1 MSWRRGLQR
10 RRLGPEQKE
19 EDRTDE
25 AAGAGAG
32 DAGDFDVLSLL
43 NDGPAGQ
50 VLNSNLA
57 AEILGYA
64 EYSGAAVSKH
74 MNKSSYVAEMDA
86 GKLVV
91 RRTQSL
97 TSRLLKYPPHV
108 IQRMPHIKELY
119 ALDPDESRGFVNMP
133 RVRDFD
139 PVELLPDLEVAYVR
153 GAYGHAFGPHDNVR
167 ELHVLLSHYNQGP
180 DGDLIGV
187 SQEDFRAYPGH
198 RTEYVAVHLRFPPR
212 PLDELQRATQAIAS
226 LGILSAPRLARVD
239 IHVYGWKSH
248 TRAVLGSVAAMRRN
262 IARNPD
268 QEQPEVR
275 VYLEKDNSNMFAD
288 VEDKTVYDLDD
299 LLRIMDDAP
308 VIAPHGSV
316 LSQERDAADVPI
328 VIREHMQDPE
338 AENPVIA
345 EVYISQALR
354 DYFSGPADSDAETE
368 PLTEDDDDEDE
379 EEEKENPMTLEEA
392 KDKLEELRQDR
403 HDYLNYFN
411 KSRDS
416 FDKEIH
422 ARSYNDA
429 GKEIDELAAQFGDQL
444 DIREAED
451 GDRILEEELQSDV
464 DADAADDGD
473 DYSNP
478 DAEAYA

>member
-1 MSWRRGLQR
+1 MIRR
-10 RRLGPEQKE
+10 RRLEQKEEKE

-25 AAGAGAG
+25 AAGAGG
-32 DAGDFDVLSLL
+32 YDILSLL
-43 NDGPAGQ
+43 DDGPAGQ

-97 TSRLLKYPPHV
+97 TNRLLKYPPRV

-119 ALDPDESRGFVNMP
+119 ALDPDEPRGFVNMP

-153 GAYGHAFGPHDNVR
+153 GAYGHVFGPHNNVR

-187 SQEDFRAYPGH
+187 SQEDFRAYPGR

-212 PLDELQRATQAIAS
+212 PLDELQSATQAIAS

-248 TRAVLGSVAAMRRN
+248 TQAVLKSVAAMRRN
-262 IARNPD
+262 IARNQD

-275 VYLEKDNSNMFAD
+275 VYLEKDSNNMFFEND
-288 VEDKTVYDLDD
+288 EDAVHDLDD

-368 PLTEDDDDEDE
+368 PLTEDDDEDDED
-379 EEEKENPMTLEEA
+379 EEKENPMTLEDA

-403 HDYLNYFN
+403 RQYLDNIN
-411 KSRDS
+411 QLERS
-416 FDKEIH
+416 FDKMPH
-422 ARSYNDA
+422 AMSYNQAGDA
-429 GKEIDELAAQFGDQL
+429 IDELEAQFGDQL
-444 DIREAED
+444 DLRDED
-451 GDRILEEELQSDV
+451 GARIQDADLQSDV
-464 DADAADDGD
+464 DADDGD
-473 DYSNP
+473 NYSNP
-478 DAEAYA
+478 DADAYAYAE